1 MSLIFRRLAIG
12 LVIVLALIGVAGFL
26 LAKFWLDDYLKEKI
40 ITATDR
46 GSQQMYAL
54 QMDKFHVNIFTG
66 SVKATGVQLQT
77 DSLRWES
84 VRQEKPDSTPMKI
97 ELKISSVTVRYFHW
111 MAYWRNK
118 ELKVNGIE
126 ITEPQLKLTSIQDTA
141 LVKAPQTDMLIQSM
155 LDQLPQLI
163 APHTKRLTI
172 GSVAIHN
179 GKMAL
184 RAIQPQGTTYQ
195 QADSMEWLLSGL
207 KIVPGD
213 TTKTG
218 KALYAN
224 NLFFN
229 LHNYELYPA
238 GDAYGYRIGAVVMT
252 GQDEMV
258 KMQAVS
264 ILPRVSDVEFMQR
277 LTIRKPRLKI
287 KASEVLVRK
296 LNLFRAL
303 HKQEW
308 TMESITIESAK
319 INIYQNRNLPLKL
332 NKRMPNQMMRTI
344 KSYLNIDTIVIRNAN
359 ILYTELLDG
368 EKGLLEFENANG
380 VIVNI
385 TNDSLKMTD
394 ATPARIY
401 ARAELMGAG
410 VLDVSLTMPLLA
422 QTFQCNYVANLGKM
436 NMVYLN
442 RLLTDKDHLRI
453 DSGDSENIIAKVNI
467 RGSAASGTV
476 EATYSNLKLSLLRV
490 EDNSK
495 KKFLSAVANL
505 FVRGKNDP
513 TEMSRPFKIGTIEY
527 TREPAD
533 GFIRYLWRAAQTG
546 LMGTLLPVKVKMGKK
561 RD

>member
-1 MSLIFRRLAIG
+1 MSVIFRRLAIG
-12 LVIVLALIGVAGFL
+12 LVIVLTLIGVAGFL
-26 LAKFWLDDYLKEKI
+26 FARFWLDDYLKEKI
-40 ITATDR
+40 IAATNQ

-66 SVKATGVQLQT
+66 SVKATGLQLQT

-84 VRQEKPDSTPMKI
+84 MRQEKPDSTPMKI
-97 ELKISSVTVRYFHW
+97 DLKISNLAIRYFNW
-111 MAYWRNK
+111 TAFWRSK

-126 ITEPQLKLTSIQDTA
+126 ITGPQLKLTSIQDTA
-141 LVKAPQTDMLIQSM
+141 LEKQPRTDTLAKSM
-155 LDQLPQLI
+155 LDRLPQLL
-163 APHTKRLTI
+163 APHVKLLSI
-172 GSVAIHN
+172 GSVVIHDGKIALSAIN
-179 GKMAL
+179 PK
-184 RAIQPQGTTYQ
+184 GTTYQ
-195 QADSMEWLLSGL
+195 QADSIDWFLSGL
-207 KIVPGD
+207 KIDPAD
-213 TTKTG
+213 TTEAG

-224 NLFFN
+224 NIL
-229 LHNYELYPA
+229 LTAHNYEFYPA
-238 GDAYGYRIGAVVMT
+238 GDPYGYRIQLATLT
-252 GQDEMV
+252 GQEEMV
-258 KMQAVS
+258 KMEGVS

-287 KASEVLVRK
+287 KAAEVLVRK

-308 TMESITIESAK
+308 TMESITVESAK
-319 INIYQNRNLPLKL
+319 INIYQNRNLPPKL

-344 KSYLNIDTIVIRNAN
+344 KAYFNIDTVVIRNSN
-359 ILYTELLDG
+359 VLYTELLDG

-385 TNDSLKMTD
+385 TNDSLKMSMTQ
-394 ATPARIY
+394 PARIY

-410 VLDVSLTMPLLA
+410 VLDVSVTMPLLA
-422 QTFQCNYVANLGKM
+422 QTFQCSYVANLGKM

-453 DSGDSENIIAKVNI
+453 DSGDAENIIAKVNI
-467 RGSAASGTV
+467 SGSTASGTV
-476 EATYSNLKLSLLRV
+476 EATYNNLKLSLLRV

-505 FVRGKNDP
+505 LVRGNNDR
-513 TEMSRPFKIGTIEY
+513 EESSRPFKIGTVEY